1 LARVGGENVREDKI
15 ESQIDGKRKRV
26 NTDGKC
32 GQDEIKKNLDAVTI
46 KGSGLFESCLKNL
59 TLRGVAKVEINAKT

>member
-1 LARVGGENVREDKI
+1 LSARSQSRARGVWPVGRVGGENVREDKI
-15 ESQIDGKRKRV
+15 ESQIDERRKRV

-46 KGSGLFESCLKNL
+46 KGSGLFESC
-59 TLRGVAKVEINAKT
+59 